1 MRERRGRRGR
11 REGEEEEGEREG
23 GRVCVNVWVCVC
35 PSSSSSSSLSLHFL
49 SSYAVLEKV
58 VYLWGEVL
66 LDERVASVGEA
77 GEAGAWSLSRARS
90 VDAKGLLDALDAVGN
105 VQQLGVG
112 GVLGRG
118 NRDAG
123 HGRCTGTKGKASGKS
138 THNRH
143 GRQDRRSEQQ
153 ERERERRRERR
164 EVVGK

>member
-1 MRERRGRRGR
+1 M
-11 REGEEEEGEREG
+11 
-23 GRVCVNVWVCVC
+23 CVNVWVCVC

-58 VYLWGEVL
+58 VDLWGEVL

>member
-1 MRERRGRRGR
+1 MCG
-11 REGEEEEGEREG
+11 
-23 GRVCVNVWVCVC
+23 CVC
-35 PSSSSSSSLSLHFL
+35 PSSTSSSSASSSSSSSSSLSLHFL

-58 VYLWGEVL
+58 VDLWGEVL